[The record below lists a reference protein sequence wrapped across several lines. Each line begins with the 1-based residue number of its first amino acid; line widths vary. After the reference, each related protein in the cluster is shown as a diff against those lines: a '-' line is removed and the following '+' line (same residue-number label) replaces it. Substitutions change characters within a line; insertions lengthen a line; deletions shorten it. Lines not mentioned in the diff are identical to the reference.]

1 MPRQLSTTL
10 SGLVEKQI
18 TAPQYLIQV
27 GTHYWSTAT
36 EISYNGHTYEP
47 NDIKVNLRSDSNSGN
62 LIIPNNNYSLSPEL
76 LASGINDEPVNI
88 FIIYEE
94 NTDPENVECLI
105 NGYISACSISRN
117 IVNLAFVSNKQ
128 INTLLPKLSISP
140 KNGFNFIPREG
151 QKISWQGEI
160 YIVRRNY

>member
-18 TAPQYLIQV
+18 TRPQYLIQV

-36 EISYNGHTYEP
+36 EISYNGNTYIP
-47 NDIKVNLRSDSNSGN
+47 NNIKVNLNPDRNLGN

-76 LASGINDEPVNI
+76 LTNGINDEPVNI
-88 FIIYEE
+88 YLVYEE
-94 NTDPENVECLI
+94 NTDPENVICLV
-105 NGYISACSISRN
+105 NGYVSACSISRN

-128 INTLLPKLSISP
+128 INTLLPKLSVSP
-140 KNGFNFIPREG
+140 GNGFHFIPYYG
-151 QKISWQGEI
+151 QKITWQGEI